1 MSPKVEFRVEQQILD
16 SFLEAYVRLAV
27 LKDPQTGELCGYRVV
42 EMNSQAAH
50 ISGRRREDALGRDV
64 CEVFAMD
71 RDCWQR
77 LQERLQEPEGPR
89 TFDFYFQRVDRRFL
103 ISPVHLSADEIL
115 LFFAEVT
122 YRAKAEDA
130 FRIHEVLFHYAQDI
144 ILYIDMSGQV
154 VNANEK
160 ACEAYGYT
168 KDQLK
173 QLRIQDIRH
182 PSTQAVFEGQMEK
195 ADTGGVVFECVHL
208 RSDGSAFPV
217 EVSARSTETGKGKI
231 RIHIIRDIT
240 ERKEQEGRIAWL
252 ARHDGLTG
260 VLNRM
265 SFIGELELE
274 IHRAQRSA
282 SRFAVLLFDIDK
294 FKLINDSFGHVAG
307 DFVLGHVATSVRS
320 VLRQN
325 DQLGRFGGDEFV
337 VLQTG
342 IEGPADV
349 LSLAQRMTEVLK
361 MPVSYAGAEISLS
374 ISLGASLYPEDATNI
389 PNLLHFADQAMYH
402 TKRKGGNGYDLYR
415 SLMIL

>member
-1 MSPKVEFRVEQQILD
+1 
-16 SFLEAYVRLAV
+16 
-27 LKDPQTGELCGYRVV
+27 
-42 EMNSQAAH
+42 
-50 ISGRRREDALGRDV
+50 
-64 CEVFAMD
+64 
-71 RDCWQR
+71 
-77 LQERLQEPEGPR
+77 
-89 TFDFYFQRVDRRFL
+89 
-103 ISPVHLSADEIL
+103 
-115 LFFAEVT
+115 
-122 YRAKAEDA
+122 
-130 FRIHEVLFHYAQDI
+130 
-144 ILYIDMSGQV
+144 MSGQV